1 MRRFSAV
8 LLALSLMLAPL
19 SLSGCGNA
27 EQRGVVR
34 YLQKS
39 EPHQRDISVMQKEL
53 KALKIVPIEQRG
65 AKLTDWLGRIKK
77 HRQDLAALEVP
88 GAAKN
93 YHGHLQNLYQCLEDF
108 GNASNGQVDA
118 ERLAKINATWSEEL
132 KAAEAEITKL
142 GG

>member
-1 MRRFSAV
+1 MRRLSALV
-8 LLALSLMLAPL
+8 LALGLMFAPL

-65 AKLTDWLGRIKK
+65 AKLSDWLGRIKK

-88 GAAKN
+88 GAAQN
-93 YHGHLQNLYQCLEDF
+93 YHGHLLKLYECLEDF
-108 GNASNGQVDA
+108 GNASNGQVDPS
-118 ERLAKINATWSEEL
+118 RLTKINETWSAEL